1 MAETEDQ
8 SESASDINRIGLAAS
23 WEVIDDLGEL
33 DDHEMYGL
41 GIATGYL
48 QSRWSNLRPDDI
60 ERVSDE
66 VIRDPL
72 HIPEEPNDVEREF
85 IERRDL
91 LAEAIAD
98 LKFEGKL

>member
-8 SESASDINRIGLAAS
+8 SESGSDINRIGLATR
-23 WEVIDDLGEL
+23 WKVIDDLGEL

-41 GIATGYL
+41 GMATGYL
-48 QSRWSNLRPDDI
+48 ESRWSNLRPGDI

-66 VIRDPL
+66 IIRDPL
-72 HIPEEPNDVEREF
+72 HVPEEPNDVEREF

-91 LAEAIAD
+91 LAEALAD
-98 LKFEGKL
+98 MKFEGRL